1 MKVRWRHLMVI
12 LLMLL
17 ALLLVVLLS
26 ASSWLE
32 TSAGRN
38 LLQRELR
45 KALSLDAQLQG
56 EYSLKLF
63 PAIQIVGDELIL
75 RDIKSG
81 NRLAVVHAYELRLA
95 LRPLLRK
102 KIDIIKI
109 SIRDGR
115 LDLHQLLKN
124 SSAEPQEASK
134 GLQLPKIRELEITGL
149 KLQKSTE
156 DVLQI
161 VQMNL
166 SDFAENKSAAIT
178 LVLALPQAAGDDLK
192 LQMAGH
198 LQVSASPLEVQLELQ
213 DLSLQPAGP
222 EWRIGAGKLS
232 WSASKA
238 QLIGDLKGQLGTYKS
253 HYGFSARFAEAMQL
267 TINAELQ
274 SADSARLAARLVAE
288 PISGSWVLAPVALD
302 LDGQILEG
310 SGCFSTFT
318 KPLLQMQLDAQALDL
333 DALQGL
339 LPEQLMPASP
349 AGETGLPQPDNPGLT
364 DLPVELKIR
373 LSARQLN
380 WSGAIAR
387 EVKLQLGAE
396 PDCSLKTDAVQD

>member
-1 MKVRWRHLMVI
+1 MKVRWRYLTVT

-32 TSAGRN
+32 TSAGRK

-45 KALSLDAQLQG
+45 KSLSLEAQLQG
-56 EYSLKLF
+56 EYSLNLF
-63 PAIQIVGDELIL
+63 PTIQIVGNELIL
-75 RDIKSG
+75 SDINSG

-95 LRPLLRK
+95 LMPLLRK

-109 SIRDGR
+109 SIRDSR
-115 LDLHQLLKN
+115 LDLDQLLKN

-134 GLQLPKIRELEITGL
+134 GLPLPKIRELEITGL

-161 VQMNL
+161 AQMNL

-178 LVLALPQAAGDDLK
+178 LALALPQAAGEALK

-213 DLSLQPAGP
+213 DLSLQSAGP

-232 WSASKA
+232 WSANKA
-238 QLIGDLKGQLGTYKS
+238 ELIGDLNGQLGPYKS
-253 HYGFSARFAEAMQL
+253 HYGFSARFAEAMQFTL
-267 TINAELQ
+267 NAELQ

-288 PISGSWVLAPVALD
+288 SVSGGWVLAPVALD

-310 SGCFSTFT
+310 AGCFSMLIE
-318 KPLLQMQLDAQALDL
+318 PLLQMQLDAQVLNL
-333 DALQGL
+333 DALQAL
-339 LPEQLMPASP
+339 LPEQLMPANP
-349 AGETGLPQPDNPGLT
+349 ASEAGILQPDNPGLT
-364 DLPVELKIR
+364 GLPVELNVR
-373 LSARQLN
+373 LTVQQLN

-387 EVKLQLGAE
+387 VVKLQLGAE
-396 PDCSLKTDAVQD
+396 PDCSLKIGAVQD